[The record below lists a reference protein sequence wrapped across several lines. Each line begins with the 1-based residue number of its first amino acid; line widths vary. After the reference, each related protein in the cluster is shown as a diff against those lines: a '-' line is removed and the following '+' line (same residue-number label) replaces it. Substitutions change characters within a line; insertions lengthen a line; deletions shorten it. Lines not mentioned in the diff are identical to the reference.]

1 MPARQRASIS
11 VDPFSHAS
19 LAACKIS
26 GLKLLHTIAELREHR
41 RSIDTPIALV
51 PTMGALH
58 DGHLKLV
65 EAAKGLSDEVWV
77 SIFVNPTQFGPNED
91 LAKYPRPIEDDLSA
105 CERLGVSAVFNPEP
119 SEVYPPDVIPMELD
133 VPSLTAEF
141 EGAHRPGHFAGV
153 CRVVLKLL
161 NLCQPRVACFGL
173 KDYQQLRV
181 IEAMVSDFNL
191 PIAIQRV
198 QTVREA
204 DGLAM
209 SSRNRYLSEDER
221 KQAVGLIKALR
232 LAKQL
237 IEADGETDPAVIE
250 RAMEQ
255 TLLAH
260 RIEPDYCAVRHPET
274 LAPLDM
280 VRQPAVALIAGRL
293 GGVRLLDN
301 LII

>member
-1 MPARQRASIS
+1 LQ
-11 VDPFSHAS
+11 V
-19 LAACKIS
+19 
-26 GLKLLHTIAELREHR
+26 LHTIPELRAHR
-41 RSIDTPIALV
+41 RATQKPIALV

-58 DGHLKLV
+58 DGHLKLI
-65 EAAKGLSDEVWV
+65 EAGRQLSDEVWV

-91 LAKYPRPIEDDLSA
+91 LSKYPRPLEDDLAA
-105 CERLGVSAVFNPEP
+105 CERLGVTAVFNPEP
-119 SEVYPPDVIPMELD
+119 DEVYPPDVTPMELD
-133 VPSLTAEF
+133 APSLTGEF

-153 CRVVLKLL
+153 CRVVLKLF
-161 NLCQPRVACFGL
+161 NLCQPRYACFGQ

-181 IEAMVSDFNL
+181 IEAMIEDLNL

-198 QTVREA
+198 PTVRED

-209 SSRNRYLSEDER
+209 SSRNRYLNEDER
-221 KQAVGLIKALR
+221 KQAVGLYKALR

-237 IEADGETDPAVIE
+237 IEDDGETDPAIIE

-260 RIEPDYCAVRHPET
+260 KIEPDYCAVRHPET
-274 LAPLDM
+274 LAPLDI

-301 LII
+301 LIV